1 MLKIFESKNSEDSF
15 SRIVIGARENYKQL
29 LVDSLMRVSIAVRE
43 NLVMNLP
50 TYKFVYQQVLCVLFG
65 NAIPLRKV

>member
-1 MLKIFESKNSEDSF
+1 MFKIFESKNSEDSF

-29 LVDSLMRVSIAVRE
+29 LVDSLIRVSITVRE
-43 NLVMNLP
+43 NLVMNLL
-50 TYKFVYQQVLCVLFG
+50 TYQQVLCVLFG